1 MTKYLFP
8 LFIFLASASNALHA
22 ETADYKLEVQDFSEL
37 KVTDNINVVYHCSID
52 SAGWVYFTCDPEVS
66 SKLLFSNDKAC
77 LHIQVAADEV
87 SLDKLPVVH
96 VYSSALQKV
105 ENSSD
110 STTHILNN
118 VTVPSFKCKV
128 IGNGYIIID
137 NIDANTVSASVA
149 TGKGHIVISEGKAKK
164 ANYTN
169 VGTGTIEAG
178 ALKARNVKVSHWGTN
193 DVDCSASE
201 SLTIYGTG
209 SGKIYYSGNPEKVSN
224 RSMGIKAFPV
234 ETKQK

>member
-37 KVTDNINVVYHCSID
+37 KVTDNINVVYHCSSD

-96 VYSSALQKV
+96 VYSSALERLK
-105 ENSSD
+105 
-110 STTHILNN
+110 TH
-118 VTVPSFKCKV
+118 
-128 IGNGYIIID
+128 
-137 NIDANTVSASVA
+137 
-149 TGKGHIVISEGKAKK
+149 
-164 ANYTN
+164 
-169 VGTGTIEAG
+169 
-178 ALKARNVKVSHWGTN
+178 
-193 DVDCSASE
+193 
-201 SLTIYGTG
+201 LTQPLIY
-209 SGKIYYSGNPEKVSN
+209 
-224 RSMGIKAFPV
+224 
-234 ETKQK
+234 